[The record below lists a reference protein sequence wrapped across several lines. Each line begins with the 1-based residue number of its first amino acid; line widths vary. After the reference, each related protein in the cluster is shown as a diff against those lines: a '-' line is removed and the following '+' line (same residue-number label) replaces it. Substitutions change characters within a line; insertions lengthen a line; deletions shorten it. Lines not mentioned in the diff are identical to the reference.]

1 MAIRKI
7 TRMRD
12 YGVFRDFTWPQDLPE
27 FGRYNLIY
35 GWNGTGKTTLSRL
48 FRHLEK
54 RQNPTKGKL
63 SVTIGGTDYS
73 EEQFG
78 MRSIP
83 LVRVFNRDFIAEA
96 VFTTNGVVAPIVV
109 IGERNVEKQ
118 KEVDKLKRQLNDEK
132 DKRDEARAK
141 LSEVEETLDRLCI
154 DRAREIKNVLSSS
167 PVNRYNTYN
176 KGDFRAKA
184 DSFLKEESID
194 HYLLDDVA
202 KDRRKKQHLAT
213 PKDRLSEI
221 TYTFPDLKSLYEE
234 VRAILS
240 RTVVSSVIATLR
252 DDPDLASWV
261 RDGLSKHKNRKAQ
274 TCLFCT
280 QPLPPQR
287 LKELEAHFSDE
298 YERFISEID
307 RKIHDIENLIRGLDN
322 LTLPNKAEF
331 YDDLSSDFIRASD
344 AFNQVRGVVVSA
356 LQKLKGAL
364 TQKKEAVFESSDFTE
379 EIPEYD
385 SNVLEDINAVIRKHN
400 TTCDEFSARVSK
412 AREELENDAVA
423 SSLDEYRKLMEAV
436 AAAQEKARKAE
447 SSVSSLEGKIRALER
462 EIIEHQEPAERLNED
477 LQKYLGHS
485 ELRLDVEETGYRI
498 TRAGEIASGLSEGE
512 RTAIALLYFL
522 RSLEDRSFD
531 LERGVVVLDDP
542 ISSLDANALFS
553 AFGFI
558 RERTQNAVQL
568 FILTH
573 NFTFFR
579 QVRNWFHHLR
589 GPVNL
594 RPARFFML
602 DCSVQQDGRAT
613 QIQQLD
619 PLLKEYE
626 SEYHY
631 LFAYIYR
638 TAMGSRRTE
647 LQQNYVLPNIA
658 RRLLEAFLAFRQPQK
673 AGELWQKVK
682 SLNFDEGKKVRILRF
697 LHTHS
702 HHGGIGEP
710 EHDLSVLS
718 EAQAVLKDLLNL
730 MESED
735 KEHFSAMRSL
745 VTAGNQNEN
754 ETDRSQRRE
763 GS

>member
-1 MAIRKI
+1 MMAIKKI
-7 TRMRD
+7 TRMHD
-12 YGVFRDFTWPQDLPE
+12 YGVFRDFIWPQDLPE

-54 RQNPTKGKL
+54 QQNPPNGKL
-63 SVTIGGTDYS
+63 SVKISDTDYS
-73 EEQFG
+73 EGQFE
-78 MRSIP
+78 MCSK

-96 VFTTNGVVAPIVV
+96 VFTTNDEVAPIYI
-109 IGERNVEKQ
+109 IGERNVENQ
-118 KEVDKLKRQLNDEK
+118 KELDKLKRQLDNEK
-132 DKRDEARAK
+132 DKRDKAREKQREAEA
-141 LSEVEETLDRLCI
+141 TLDRFCK
-154 DRAREIKNVLSSS
+154 DRAREIKNLLSSS
-167 PVNRYNTYN
+167 PANRYNNYN
-176 KGDFRAKA
+176 KGDFRSKA
-184 DSFLKEESID
+184 NIFLKEESID

-202 KDRRKKQHLAT
+202 KDRRKKQHLAI
-213 PKDRLSEI
+213 PKDRLSKI
-221 TYTFPDLKSLYEE
+221 TYNFPDLNMLYEQ

-240 RTVVSSVIATLR
+240 RTVVSAVIATLR

-261 RDGLSKHKNRKAQ
+261 RDGLSKHKDRKAQ
-274 TCLFCT
+274 TCLFCN

-298 YERFISEID
+298 YERFISEIE
-307 RKIHDIENLIRGLDN
+307 RKIHDIENLKKCLDN
-322 LTLPNKAEF
+322 LILPNKAEF

-344 AFNQVRGVVVSA
+344 AFNQARGLVVSA

-364 TQKKEAVFESSDFTE
+364 LQKKEAVFESSDFTE
-379 EIPEYD
+379 ETQAYD
-385 SNVLEDINAVIRKHN
+385 SNVLEAINAVIRRHN
-400 TTCDEFSARVSK
+400 RRCDEFSDSVSI

-423 SSLDEYRKLMEAV
+423 SSLNEYRELNKAV
-436 AAAQEKARKAE
+436 DEAQEKAREAE
-447 SSVSSLEGKIRALER
+447 SSVSSLEDKIGTLER

-477 LQKYLGHS
+477 LQKYLGHN
-485 ELRLDVEETGYRI
+485 ELRLEVEETGYRI
-498 TRAGEIASGLSEGE
+498 IRDGEIASGLSEGE

-531 LERGVVVLDDP
+531 LNHGVVVLDDP
-542 ISSLDANALFS
+542 VSSLDGNALFS

-558 RERTQNAVQL
+558 RERTQNAGQL

-573 NFTFFR
+573 NFIFFR
-579 QVRNWFHHLR
+579 QVRNWFHHLK
-589 GPVNL
+589 GQSKKNVNQ

-602 DCSVQQDGRAT
+602 DCSIRQDGRCAKL
-613 QIQQLD
+613 QRLD
-619 PLLKEYE
+619 PLLEEYE

-638 TAMGSRRTE
+638 TAMGNRQTV

-673 AGELWQKVK
+673 PGELWQKVN
-682 SLNFDEGKKVRILRF
+682 SLNFDECKRLRILRF

-702 HHGGIGEP
+702 HHGEIGEP

-718 EAQAVLKDLLNL
+718 ETHAVLKDLLDL
-730 MESED
+730 MRSED
-735 KEHFSAMRSL
+735 EKHFLAMESL
-745 VTAGNQNEN
+745 VTAGNQSED
-754 ETDRSQRRE
+754 ETN
-763 GS
+763 

>member
-1 MAIRKI
+1 
-7 TRMRD
+7 
-12 YGVFRDFTWPQDLPE
+12 
-27 FGRYNLIY
+27 
-35 GWNGTGKTTLSRL
+35 
-48 FRHLEK
+48 
-54 RQNPTKGKL
+54 
-63 SVTIGGTDYS
+63 
-73 EEQFG
+73 
-78 MRSIP
+78 
-83 LVRVFNRDFIAEA
+83 
-96 VFTTNGVVAPIVV
+96 
-109 IGERNVEKQ
+109 
-118 KEVDKLKRQLNDEK
+118 
-132 DKRDEARAK
+132 
-141 LSEVEETLDRLCI
+141 
-154 DRAREIKNVLSSS
+154 
-167 PVNRYNTYN
+167 
-176 KGDFRAKA
+176 
-184 DSFLKEESID
+184 
-194 HYLLDDVA
+194 
-202 KDRRKKQHLAT
+202 
-213 PKDRLSEI
+213 
-221 TYTFPDLKSLYEE
+221 
-234 VRAILS
+234 
-240 RTVVSSVIATLR
+240 
-252 DDPDLASWV
+252 
-261 RDGLSKHKNRKAQ
+261 
-274 TCLFCT
+274 LFCT
-280 QPLPPQR
+280 QPLPPER

-307 RKIHDIENLIRGLDN
+307 RKIHDIEIHKRGLDN

-364 TQKKEAVFESSDFTE
+364 NQKKEAVFESSDFTD

-385 SNVLEDINAVIRKHN
+385 SNVLEVINAVIRKHN

-447 SSVSSLEGKIRALER
+447 SSVSSLEGKIRTLER

-485 ELRLDVEETGYRI
+485 ELRLEVEETGYRI

-531 LERGVVVLDDP
+531 LEHGVVVLDDP
-542 ISSLDANALFS
+542 VSSLDANALFS

-558 RERTQNAVQL
+558 CERTQNAGQL

-579 QVRNWFHHLR
+579 QVRNWFHHLK
-589 GPVNL
+589 GQNKKDVNL

-602 DCSVQQDGRAT
+602 DCGIEQDGRCAKL
-613 QIQQLD
+613 QWLD
-619 PLLKEYE
+619 PLLEEYE

-638 TAMGSRRTE
+638 TAMGSRQTE

-673 AGELWQKVK
+673 AGELWQQVN
-682 SLNFDEGKKVRILRF
+682 SLNFDKCKKVRILRF

-702 HHGGIGEP
+702 HHGEIGEP

-718 EAQAVLKDLLNL
+718 EAQAVLKDLLDL
-730 MESED
+730 MRSED
-735 KEHFSAMRSL
+735 EAHFLAMESL
-745 VTAGNQNEN
+745 VTTGNQNEN
-754 ETDRSQRRE
+754 ETN
-763 GS
+763 

>member
-1 MAIRKI
+1 MMAIRKI

-12 YGVFRDFTWPQDLPE
+12 YVVFRDFTWPQDLPE
-27 FGRYNLIY
+27 FGRYNLLY

-54 RQNPTKGKL
+54 QQNPTKGKL
-63 SVTIGGTDYS
+63 SVTIGDTDYS
-73 EEQFG
+73 EEQFD
-78 MRSIP
+78 MCSIP
-83 LVRVFNRDFIAEA
+83 VRVFNRDFIAEA
-96 VFTTNGVVAPIVV
+96 VFTTNGEVAPIFI

-118 KEVDKLKRQLNDEK
+118 KEVDKLKGQLDDEK
-132 DKRDEARAK
+132 DKRDKARAK
-141 LSEVEETLDRLCI
+141 LREAEGTLDRFCI

-167 PVNRYNTYN
+167 PANRYNNYN

-202 KDRRKKQHLAT
+202 KDRLRKQHLAT
-213 PKDRLSEI
+213 PKARLSEI
-221 TYTFPDLKSLYEE
+221 TYTFPDLKRLYEE
-234 VRAILS
+234 VRGILS

-252 DDPDLASWV
+252 EDPALASWV
-261 RDGLSKHKNRKAQ
+261 RDGLSKHKDRKAQ

-307 RKIHDIENLIRGLDN
+307 RKIHDIENRIRGFDN

-364 TQKKEAVFESSDFTE
+364 SQKKEAVFESSDFTE

-385 SNVLEDINAVIRKHN
+385 SNVLEVINAVIRKHN

-436 AAAQEKARKAE
+436 ATAQEKARKAE
-447 SSVSSLEGKIRALER
+447 SSVSSLEEKIGALER

-485 ELRLDVEETGYRI
+485 ELRLEVEETGYRI

-531 LERGVVVLDDP
+531 LDQGVVVLDDP
-542 ISSLDANALFS
+542 VSSLDANALFS

-558 RERTQNAVQL
+558 RERTQNAGQL

-579 QVRNWFHHLR
+579 QVRNWFHHLK
-589 GPVNL
+589 GQNKKDVNL

-602 DCSVQQDGRAT
+602 DCAIEQDGRCT
-613 QIQQLD
+613 KLQWLD
-619 PLLKEYE
+619 PLLEEYE

-638 TAMGSRRTE
+638 TAMGSRQTE

-682 SLNFDEGKKVRILRF
+682 SLNFDECKKVRILRF

-702 HHGGIGEP
+702 HHGEIGEP

-730 MESED
+730 MRSED
-735 KEHFSAMRSL
+735 EEHFLAMVSL

-754 ETDRSQRRE
+754 ETN
-763 GS
+763 